1 MSKKFIYF
9 LTYNSSLF
17 SFELEF
23 EIPTILALLIELAK
37 MKLKYYCKILIWL
50 KKEEHYKNLLK
61 ININIKKFHQY
72 KRTIS
77 IKIYM

>member
-1 MSKKFIYF
+1 MSKNFIYF

-37 MKLKYYCKILIWL
+37 VKLKYYCKILI
-50 KKEEHYKNLLK
+50 
-61 ININIKKFHQY
+61 
-72 KRTIS
+72 
-77 IKIYM
+77 